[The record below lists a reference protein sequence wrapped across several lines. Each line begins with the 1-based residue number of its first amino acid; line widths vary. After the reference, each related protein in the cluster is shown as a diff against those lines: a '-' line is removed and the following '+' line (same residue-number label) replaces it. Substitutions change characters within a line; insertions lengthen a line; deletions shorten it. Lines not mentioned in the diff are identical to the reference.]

1 MENIGFRCASTV
13 KRIDRAS
20 VEQSRT
26 RRRRGDAAAAAPSPA
41 AATDSERPPRRAP
54 RRHYYNETW
63 EYKVKKILHDVMTGD
78 VDSADSVLKGLK
90 NRDKKAKDE
99 L

>member
-13 KRIDRAS
+13 KRIDRTS
-20 VEQSRT
+20 LEQSRA
-26 RRRRGDAAAAAPSPA
+26 RRRRDDAAAAAPSPA
-41 AATDSERPPRRAP
+41 ADRPPRRAP

-78 VDSADSVLKGLK
+78 VNSADSVLKGLK
-90 NRDKKAKDE
+90 NRDKKPKDE